1 MSEVFRIHK
10 TKDFTVMS
18 NHHLRNA
25 RLTLRAK
32 GLLSL
37 MLSLP
42 PSWDYSLAGLA
53 KISREGTSAISAAL
67 KELEWEKYLIR
78 SRIRNGKGQLM
89 GTEYSIYEQ
98 PISAF
103 PNSENPILEKP
114 TLENPNPENQPQ
126 SSTYELNTE
135 ISNMQELNIHQS
147 IIENKMMDAIDR
159 NSVSKL
165 LKDNISYDALA
176 HDYTPER
183 IDELVHTMTDAYCST
198 QLALRI
204 GNEDIPLS
212 VVKSRIMKLN
222 MEHIRYVL
230 FALSQN
236 KTKVHNIKSYL
247 LTCLYNAPATIS
259 HFYQAAV
266 SHDLYHSLPE
276 VSQANVPTGT

>member
-1 MSEVFRIHK
+1 
-10 TKDFTVMS
+10 
-18 NHHLRNA
+18 
-25 RLTLRAK
+25 
-32 GLLSL
+32 
-37 MLSLP
+37 
-42 PSWDYSLAGLA
+42 
-53 KISREGTSAISAAL
+53 
-67 KELEWEKYLIR
+67 
-78 SRIRNGKGQLM
+78 M

-98 PISAF
+98 PISTL
-103 PNSENPILEKP
+103 PNLENPVLEKP
-114 TLENPNPENQPQ
+114 TLKKPNSENQPQ
-126 SSTYELNTE
+126 SSTYKLNTE
-135 ISNMQELNIHQS
+135 ISNTQGVNIHQS
-147 IIENKMMDAIDR
+147 ITDNKMMDTIDQ

-176 HDYTPER
+176 HDYAPER
-183 IDELVHTMTDAYCST
+183 IDELVHIMTDAYCST

-266 SHDLYHSLPE
+266 SHDLYHSPPE
-276 VSQANVPTGT
+276 VSRANVPIGT

>member
-25 RLTLRAK
+25 RRAC
-32 GLLSL
+32 
-37 MLSLP
+37 
-42 PSWDYSLAGLA
+42 
-53 KISREGTSAISAAL
+53 
-67 KELEWEKYLIR
+67 
-78 SRIRNGKGQLM
+78 
-89 GTEYSIYEQ
+89 
-98 PISAF
+98 
-103 PNSENPILEKP
+103 
-114 TLENPNPENQPQ
+114 
-126 SSTYELNTE
+126 
-135 ISNMQELNIHQS
+135 
-147 IIENKMMDAIDR
+147 
-159 NSVSKL
+159 
-165 LKDNISYDALA
+165 
-176 HDYTPER
+176 HDDSPER
-183 IDELVHTMTDAYCST
+183 IDELIHIIADAYCST

-266 SHDLYHSLPE
+266 SHDLYHSPPE